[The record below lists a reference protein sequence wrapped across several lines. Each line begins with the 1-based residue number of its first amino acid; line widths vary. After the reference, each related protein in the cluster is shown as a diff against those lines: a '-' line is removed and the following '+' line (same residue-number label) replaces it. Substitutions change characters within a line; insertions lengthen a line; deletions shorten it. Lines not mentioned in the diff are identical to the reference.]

1 MNRIRELR
9 TEKRL
14 TQAQLAQL
22 LGVNQTAVGKYER
35 EELEPNIQILIKLSH
50 IFEVSIDYITGNSDD
65 FGNITVV
72 GAQEIPPA
80 EMELLAD
87 FRKLPD
93 ELRHRAQAYMKRLAE
108 LASDEAQ
115 TRAQAQQSKHRKTV

>member
-9 TEKRL
+9 AEKRL

-35 EELEPNIQILIKLSH
+35 EELEPNIQTLIKLSN
-50 IFEVSIDYITGNSDD
+50 IFEVSIDYVIGNSDD
-65 FGNITVV
+65 FGNIAVV
-72 GAQEIPPA
+72 GAPELPADEI
-80 EMELLAD
+80 ELLAD

-93 ELRHRAQAYMKRLAE
+93 DLRHRAKSYMKRLAE
-108 LASDEAQ
+108 LVSEE
-115 TRAQAQQSKHRKTV
+115 AQAQPQTPHSKKRTTV